1 MIYDVSRSTSEAL
14 NGWLTCLRKSLLK
27 RLPRGGG
34 GGSSSIRS
42 GGVSPSSLNTFS
54 SLKHSISIIWKRNSR
69 MRQETQNN
77 QCVYVDIASPTSL
90 RFFFSN
96 VLNSKY
102 HTTKIQKLEEKT
114 LAQILF
120 RTWTNFLSVFKK
132 L

>member
-54 SLKHSISIIWKRNSR
+54 SLKHSISIIWKRNNR

-77 QCVYVDIASPTSL
+77 QCVYVDIASPTSF
-90 RFFFSN
+90 RFFSQCIKQ
-96 VLNSKY
+96 KY

>member
-1 MIYDVSRSTSEAL
+1 MIYDVSRSTSETL

-77 QCVYVDIASPTSL
+77 QCVYVDIASPTSV
-90 RFFFSN
+90 RFFFPMYKTAN
-96 VLNSKY
+96 IIQ
-102 HTTKIQKLEEKT
+102 IQKLEENT

>member
-1 MIYDVSRSTSEAL
+1 
-14 NGWLTCLRKSLLK
+14 
-27 RLPRGGG
+27 
-34 GGSSSIRS
+34 
-42 GGVSPSSLNTFS
+42 
-54 SLKHSISIIWKRNSR
+54 

-90 RFFFSN
+90 RVFFPN